1 MGDAYSDSGESGPQ
15 TLRQILVTR
24 YDALVR
30 KLAARLGSKEL
41 ADDALHDA
49 WLRLERSPEP
59 SSVKDPFAYILRVA
73 LNLGSDHRRRDERR
87 AGLLAAHGQGGGDDE
102 LADEAPDPERVA
114 AARLEWTAI
123 KRALAA
129 LPERRQ
135 AIVLAAWVEG
145 VPYDVLA
152 QRYGVTV
159 RTIQTEVKRALEH
172 CAAELQRK

>member
-1 MGDAYSDSGESGPQ
+1 MGDAYSDSREPGRQ
-15 TLRQILVTR
+15 TLRQVLVAR
-24 YDALVR
+24 YDALVH
-30 KLAARLGSKEL
+30 KLAVRLGSRDL

-59 SSVKDPFAYILRVA
+59 STVKDPFAYVLRVA
-73 LNLGSDHRRRDERR
+73 LNLGRDHRRRDERR
-87 AGLLAAHGQGGGDDE
+87 AGLLAGQAMGEGDE
-102 LADEAPDPERVA
+102 ALADEAPDPERVTV
-114 AARLEWTAI
+114 ARSEWATI
-123 KRALAA
+123 KQALAA

-172 CAAELQRK
+172 CAVELQRK

>member
-1 MGDAYSDSGESGPQ
+1 MGDAFSDSRTSARQ
-15 TLRQILVTR
+15 ALREVLVAR

-30 KLAARLGSKEL
+30 KLAVRLGSPDL

-49 WLRLERSPEP
+49 WLRLERGPEP
-59 SSVKDPFAYILRVA
+59 SAVKDPFAYVLRVA
-73 LNLGSDHRRRDERR
+73 LNLGSDRRRLEQRR
-87 AGLLAAHGQGGGDDE
+87 SGILAAQGEAEGPDGLLDD
-102 LADEAPDPERVA
+102 APDPERVA
-114 AARLEWTAI
+114 AARSEWAAI

-152 QRYGVTV
+152 ERYGVTV

-172 CAAELQRK
+172 CAAELRRE